1 MSLDRFPRMP
11 GRLCFTCAG
20 YPDGREPYCLRESSV
35 LFTGRHRTRETWV
48 TIWLWDMGTETVT
61 GTARAQLQL
70 QLLTISCNAALIAWA
85 QSQLLI
91 FLFQNKSCHVV
102 FQLWK
107 DLGGNVVRNASVK
120 ALLRIST
127 EMLPEVKVTTLSTK
141 TSNCIKWERNVGIRA
156 VSGGSVLLEWLLDF
170 FTRSPFTHVL
180 TRHSSEQSETIR
192 ANWLIQQE
200 TWERWCWGWKASGW
214 QG

>member
-1 MSLDRFPRMP
+1 
-11 GRLCFTCAG
+11 
-20 YPDGREPYCLRESSV
+20 
-35 LFTGRHRTRETWV
+35 
-48 TIWLWDMGTETVT
+48 MGTGTVT

-70 QLLTISCNAALIAWA
+70 LTIICNAALIVRA
-85 QSQLLI
+85 QSQLFI

-127 EMLPEVKVTTLSTK
+127 EILPEVKVTTLSTK

-156 VSGGSVLLEWLLDF
+156 VSGGSVLLE
-170 FTRSPFTHVL
+170 
-180 TRHSSEQSETIR
+180 
-192 ANWLIQQE
+192 
-200 TWERWCWGWKASGW
+200 
-214 QG
+214 